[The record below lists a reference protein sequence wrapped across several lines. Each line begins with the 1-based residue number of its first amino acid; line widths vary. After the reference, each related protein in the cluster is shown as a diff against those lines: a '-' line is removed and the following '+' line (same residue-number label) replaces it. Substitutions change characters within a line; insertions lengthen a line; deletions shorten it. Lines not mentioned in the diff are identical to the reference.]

1 MKKIISVFLAAMLV
15 FALCACGAGGESADF
30 AGDMLTGSAPNSSN
44 KVELKDQDEGLYFET
59 SDSITSVDSQ
69 IYSDPDAKIIRSAVL
84 TIQTVDFSQSVE
96 KLAALTELNG
106 GYYETAKVSG
116 GGYYDTYA
124 NRSAYYVVRIPKE
137 NFVAFRDAVGA
148 VGHIY
153 SISEGAKNVGEVY
166 HDTEMRLA
174 TLETKQERL
183 LALLEEA
190 YLMED
195 IISLENALAEVQYEI
210 DSLNTTLRKYDSLI
224 DYSTFEIDLHEVVKI
239 EEEPGVQDSFGTK
252 LIAQLKNGWNS
263 FTNGILNFVLWFAR
277 NIISLVIV
285 AAVIFA
291 FVRVVIYWRRK
302 RRNNNQL

>member
-1 MKKIISVFLAAMLV
+1 MKKIISVFLAAILA
-15 FALCACGAGGESADF
+15 FALCACGADRESAT
-30 AGDMLTGSAPNSSN
+30 DMFSGNASSPSTESFD
-44 KVELKDQDEGLYFET
+44 KVQDDGIYDQ
-59 SDSITSVDSQ
+59 SQDSFTSVDSE
-69 IYSDPDAKIIRSAVL
+69 IFTDPDAKIIRSAVL

-153 SISEGAKNVGEVY
+153 NISEGAKNVGEVY
-166 HDTEMRLA
+166 YDTEMRLE
-174 TLETKQERL
+174 TLKTKQERL
-183 LALLEEA
+183 LALLDQA
-190 YLMED
+190 VMMED

-252 LIAQLKNGWNS
+252 LIAQLRKGWNS
-263 FTNGILNFVLWFAR
+263 FANGILNFVLWFAR

-291 FVRVVIYWRRK
+291 FVRIVIYWRRK

>member
-1 MKKIISVFLAAMLV
+1 MKKIISVFLAAILV
-15 FALCACGAGGESADF
+15 LALCACGAGGSSAADKFSGNASSPSTESFD
-30 AGDMLTGSAPNSSN
+30 
-44 KVELKDQDEGLYFET
+44 KVQDDGIYDQ
-59 SDSITSVDSQ
+59 SQDSFTSVDSE
-69 IYSDPDAKIIRSAVL
+69 IFTDPDAKIIRSAVL

>member
-1 MKKIISVFLAAMLV
+1 MKKIISVFLAAILA
-15 FALCACGAGGESADF
+15 FALCACGADRESAT
-30 AGDMLTGSAPNSSN
+30 DMFGGNASSPSTESLDKVQDDGIYDQVQNS
-44 KVELKDQDEGLYFET
+44 F
-59 SDSITSVDSQ
+59 TSVDSE
-69 IYSDPDAKIIRSAVL
+69 IFTDPDAKIIRSAVL

-116 GGYYDTYA
+116 GGFYDTYA

-166 HDTEMRLA
+166 YDTEMRLE
-174 TLETKQERL
+174 TLKTKQERL
-183 LALLEEA
+183 LALLDQA
-190 YLMED
+190 VMMED

-252 LIAQLKNGWNS
+252 LIAQLKRGWNS
-263 FTNGILNFVLWFAR
+263 FANGILNFVLWFAR

-291 FVRVVIYWRRK
+291 FVRIVIYWRRK
-302 RRNNNQL
+302 RRNNNQQ

>member
-1 MKKIISVFLAAMLV
+1 MKKIISVFLAAILA
-15 FALCACGAGGESADF
+15 FALCACGADRESAT
-30 AGDMLTGSAPNSSN
+30 DMFSGNASSPSTESFDKVQDDGIYDQVQNS
-44 KVELKDQDEGLYFET
+44 F
-59 SDSITSVDSQ
+59 TSVDSE
-69 IYSDPDAKIIRSAVL
+69 IFTDPDAKIIRSAVL

-116 GGYYDTYA
+116 GGFYDTYA

-166 HDTEMRLA
+166 YDTEMRLE
-174 TLETKQERL
+174 TLKTKQERL
-183 LALLEEA
+183 LALLDQA
-190 YLMED
+190 VMMED

-252 LIAQLKNGWNS
+252 LIAQLKRGWNS
-263 FTNGILNFVLWFAR
+263 FANGILNFVLWFAR

-291 FVRVVIYWRRK
+291 FVRIVIYWRRK

>member
-1 MKKIISVFLAAMLV
+1 MKKIISVFLAAILA
-15 FALCACGAGGESADF
+15 FALCACGADRESAT
-30 AGDMLTGSAPNSSN
+30 DMFSGNASSPSTESFDKVQDDGIYDQVQNS
-44 KVELKDQDEGLYFET
+44 F
-59 SDSITSVDSQ
+59 TSVDSE
-69 IYSDPDAKIIRSAVL
+69 IFTDPDAKIIRSAVL

-116 GGYYDTYA
+116 GGFYNTYA

-166 HDTEMRLA
+166 YDTEMRLE
-174 TLETKQERL
+174 TLKTKQERL
-183 LALLEEA
+183 LALLDQA
-190 YLMED
+190 VMMED

-252 LIAQLKNGWNS
+252 LIAQLKRGWNS
-263 FTNGILNFVLWFAR
+263 FANGILNFVLWFAR

-285 AAVIFA
+285 AAVIFV
-291 FVRVVIYWRRK
+291 FVRIVIYLRRK

>member
-1 MKKIISVFLAAMLV
+1 MKKVISVFLAAILV
-15 FALCACGAGGESADF
+15 LALCACGAGGSSAADKFSGNVSSPSTESFDKVQDD
-30 AGDMLTGSAPNSSN
+30 GIYDQSQDSS
-44 KVELKDQDEGLYFET
+44 
-59 SDSITSVDSQ
+59 TSVDSE
-69 IYSDPDAKIIRSAVL
+69 IFTDPDAKIIRSAVL